1 MGPNWRRYF
10 PFIAHRISESARN
23 KFDATGARVAAAL
36 LLLAPFA
43 LLPGYTS
50 AAALILILT
59 WPFMHKRERVLSF
72 VMAGCFAAFAGLAPM
87 IDRFSVIADP
97 ASLTSLIARANE
109 SPADD
114 VLARAIA
121 SAPVSD
127 PEIEDDRYTALGMLA
142 MRGGNSEAAAANFL
156 RAISVNKNS
165 AIAYVNLG
173 NVYYQNGQYNKALE
187 GYRKAE
193 EVDSTD
199 AVGQYNLAQAYIK
212 TLLMGESSRALS
224 RASKMGITR
233 ANRSRSRRAGMAVYQ
248 KRSRAAAGTRRR
260 GHHNPA
266 LLAAC

>member
-1 MGPNWRRYF
+1 
-10 PFIAHRISESARN
+10 
-23 KFDATGARVAAAL
+23 
-36 LLLAPFA
+36 
-43 LLPGYTS
+43 
-50 AAALILILT
+50 
-59 WPFMHKRERVLSF
+59 
-72 VMAGCFAAFAGLAPM
+72 M
-87 IDRFSVIADP
+87 IDRFSVIANP

-142 MRGGNSEAAAANFL
+142 MRGGDSEAAAANFL

-224 RASKMGITR
+224 RASKMRLDQARESIAEPAR
-233 ANRSRSRRAGMAVYQ
+233 ARMSVYQ
-248 KRSRAAAGTRRR
+248 KTSRACRLAQIAAVEGKYQ
-260 GHHNPA
+260 NPA
-266 LLAAC
+266 VLSHT